1 MTKMK
6 EITQVAKKL
15 NVQEKDLK
23 LYGKYIAKVDNEKCQ
38 KAPEKKATKNSG
50 KLGKLV
56 LVTAMTSNKSGIGK
70 TTVSI
75 GLADA
80 LNRLNKSACLALREP
95 SMGPVFGIKGG
106 ATGGGKS
113 CIQPSD
119 EINLHFTGDFH
130 AVAQANNLLSSIIDN
145 HIFFGNSLNIDTK
158 SIFFK
163 RCLDINDRS
172 LREIS
177 YKIGDKEIKT
187 GFNIT
192 AASEIMA
199 IMCLSESIDDLKS
212 RIGNIL
218 VALNTKGKPVF
229 ARDLKAEESVAL
241 LLKDALKPNLV
252 QTLEGNPA
260 LVHFGPFANIAH
272 GCNSIV
278 ATKFALSHADYCIT
292 EAGFGSD
299 LGAEKFLN
307 IKTRIMKR
315 TPDAVVLVIVLNVIK
330 EHGDGDILK
339 GFENVKKHID
349 NLKNVFGLNL
359 VVAINRHKEDDAK
372 ELELIKK
379 MCEDEGVKAV
389 FSEGF
394 AKGGKG
400 CETLA
405 KEVVCL
411 CEKPQKLKYV
421 YELEDSIKSKIE
433 KIAKKIYGAKKVEY
447 SLLAEEKIKLANKFG
462 FSKLFVNI
470 AKTQFSFSDDKNLL
484 GAPKDFVFHISDIE
498 IRSGAGM
505 IVAIA
510 GNMLLMPGLGR
521 NSNYLNMHLKENGE
535 IEGIF

>member
-1 MTKMK
+1 MTKLK
-6 EITQVAKKL
+6 EISSIAKKL
-15 NVQEKDLK
+15 DVSKDDLK
-23 LYGKYIAKVDNEKCQ
+23 TYGKYIAKVEN
-38 KAPEKKATKNSG
+38 KNGG
-50 KLGKLV
+50 KHAKFV

-80 LNRLNKSACLALREP
+80 LSRMKKSACLALREP

-119 EINLHFTGDFH
+119 QINLHFTGDFH
-130 AVAQANNLLSSIIDN
+130 AVAQANNLLASIIDN
-145 HIFFGNSLNIDTK
+145 HIFFGNTLNIDTK
-158 SIFFK
+158 NIFFK
-163 RCLDINDRS
+163 RCLDINERS

-177 YKIGDKEIKT
+177 YKIGEYEIKT

-192 AASEIMA
+192 AASELMA
-199 IMCLSESIDDLKS
+199 IMCLAENIEDLKR

-218 VALNTKGKPVF
+218 VALDTKGKPVF
-229 ARDLKAEESVAL
+229 ARDLGAEEAVSL
-241 LLKDALKPNLV
+241 LLVNALKPNIV
-252 QTLEGNPA
+252 QTLEGTPA

-278 ATKFALSHADYCIT
+278 ATKFALSHSDYCIT

-299 LGAEKFLN
+299 LGAEKFLD
-307 IKTRIMKR
+307 IKTRILKK
-315 TPDAVVLVIVLNVIK
+315 TPDAVVLVIVLKVIK
-330 EHGDGDILK
+330 EHGNGDIFK
-339 GFENVKKHID
+339 GFENVKKHIE

-359 VVAINRHKEDDAK
+359 VVAINRHKEDEK
-372 ELELIKK
+372 SELELVKSL
-379 MCEDEGVKAV
+379 CEKEGVKAV
-389 FSEGF
+389 LSEGF

-400 CETLA
+400 CEVLA
-405 KEVVCL
+405 EEVVSL
-411 CEKPQKLKYV
+411 CENPQKLKYV

-433 KIAKKIYGAKKVEY
+433 KIAEKVYGAKKVEY
-447 SLLAEEKIKLANKFG
+447 TQVAEEKIKLAKKFG
-462 FSKLFVNI
+462 FEKFFVNI

-484 GAPKDFVFHISDIE
+484 GAPKDFVFHVSDIE

-505 IVAIA
+505 IVPIA

-521 NSNYLNMHLKENGE
+521 NSNYLNMHLRDDGE
-535 IEGIF
+535 IEGLF

>member
-1 MTKMK
+1 MTKLM
-6 EITQVAKKL
+6 EISDVAKKL
-15 NVQEKDLK
+15 NVAKNDLK
-23 LYGKYIAKVDNEKCQ
+23 TYGKYIAKVEN
-38 KAPEKKATKNSG
+38 KKGSKHA
-50 KLGKLV
+50 KLV

-70 TTVSI
+70 TTISI

-80 LNRLNKSACLALREP
+80 LNRQKFSACLALREP

-145 HIFFGNSLNIDTK
+145 HIFFGNTLNIDTNN
-158 SIFFK
+158 IFFK

-199 IMCLSESIDDLKS
+199 IMCLAENIDDLKR

-218 VALNTKGKPVF
+218 VALDTSGKPVF
-229 ARDLKAEESVAL
+229 ARDLHAEEAVSL

-252 QTLEGNPA
+252 QTLEGTPA

-278 ATKFALSHADYCIT
+278 ATKFALSHSDYCIT

-307 IKTRIMKR
+307 IKTRILKQ

-330 EHGDGDILK
+330 EHGNGDILK
-339 GFENVKKHID
+339 GFENVKKHIE
-349 NLKNVFGLNL
+349 NLRDVFGLNL
-359 VVAINRHKEDDAK
+359 VVAINRHKEDDVK
-372 ELELIKK
+372 ELEFVKK
-379 MCEDEGVKAV
+379 LCEDEGVKAV

-400 CETLA
+400 CENLA
-405 KEVVCL
+405 KEVIFL
-411 CEKPQKLKYV
+411 CERPQKLKYV

-433 KIAKKIYGAKKVEY
+433 KIAKNVYGAEKVEY
-447 SLLAEEKIKLANKFG
+447 SPLAEEKIKLADKFG
-462 FSKLFVNI
+462 FSKFFVNI

-484 GAPKDFVFHISDIE
+484 GAPKGFVFNISDIE

-510 GNMLLMPGLGR
+510 GNMLLMPGLGKS
-521 NSNYLNMHLKENGE
+521 SNYLNMRLKENGE
-535 IEGIF
+535 IEGLF